1 VSLKWIQIINGE
13 KIINMDNN
21 WEVKWVTNEI
31 ARGLDYWSR
40 QENESMALY
49 KVEVGGKT
57 ISMDE
62 TMTITP
68 ITLNGKRIKITVTE
82 E

>member
-1 VSLKWIQIINGE
+1 MENK
-13 KIINMDNN
+13 D

-40 QENESMALY
+40 QENETMSLY
-49 KVEVGGKT
+49 KIEVEGKT

-62 TMTITP
+62 KMTITP
-68 ITLNGKRIKITVTE
+68 ITLNGKKIKITITE

>member
-1 VSLKWIQIINGE
+1 MS
-13 KIINMDNN
+13 
-21 WEVKWVTNEI
+21 
-31 ARGLDYWSR
+31 
-40 QENESMALY
+40 LY

>member
-1 VSLKWIQIINGE
+1 
-13 KIINMDNN
+13 MDNNN

-68 ITLNGKRIKITVTE
+68 ITLNGKRIKITISENRTFTYFAA
-82 E
+82 

>member
-1 VSLKWIQIINGE
+1 MEN
-13 KIINMDNN
+13 NN

-31 ARGLDYWSR
+31 ARGLDYWAR
-40 QENESMALY
+40 QENESMSLY
-49 KVEVGGKT
+49 KVEVEGKT
-57 ISMDE
+57 ISIDE

>member
-1 VSLKWIQIINGE
+1 MEN
-13 KIINMDNN
+13 NN

-40 QENESMALY
+40 QENESMLLY

>member
-1 VSLKWIQIINGE
+1 MEN
-13 KIINMDNN
+13 NN

-31 ARGLDYWSR
+31 ARGLDYWAR
-40 QENESMALY
+40 QENESMSLY
-49 KVEVGGKT
+49 KVEVEGKT
-57 ISMDE
+57 ISIDE

-68 ITLNGKRIKITVTE
+68 ITLNGKRIKITITE

>member
-1 VSLKWIQIINGE
+1 MEN
-13 KIINMDNN
+13 NN

-40 QENESMALY
+40 QENESMSLY
-49 KVEVGGKT
+49 KVEIGGKT

-62 TMTITP
+62 RTTITP
-68 ITLNGKRIKITVTE
+68 IYLNGKRIKITVSE
-82 E
+82 D

>member
-1 VSLKWIQIINGE
+1 MKN
-13 KIINMDNN
+13 DN

>member
-1 VSLKWIQIINGE
+1 MKN
-13 KIINMDNN
+13 DN

-68 ITLNGKRIKITVTE
+68 ITLNGKRIKITITE

>member
-1 VSLKWIQIINGE
+1 MENK
-13 KIINMDNN
+13 D

-31 ARGLDYWSR
+31 ARGFDYWTR
-40 QENESMALY
+40 QENESMSLY
-49 KVEVGGKT
+49 KVKVGGKT

-62 TMTITP
+62 RMTITP

>member
-1 VSLKWIQIINGE
+1 MENK
-13 KIINMDNN
+13 D

-31 ARGLDYWSR
+31 ARGFDYWTR
-40 QENESMALY
+40 QENESMSLY
-49 KVEVGGKT
+49 KVKVGGKT

-62 TMTITP
+62 RMTITP
-68 ITLNGKRIKITVTE
+68 VTLNGKRIKITVTE

>member
-1 VSLKWIQIINGE
+1 
-13 KIINMDNN
+13 MDNNN

-49 KVEVGGKT
+49 KVEIGGKT

>member
-1 VSLKWIQIINGE
+1 ME
-13 KIINMDNN
+13 KNN

-40 QENESMALY
+40 QENESMSLY

>member
-1 VSLKWIQIINGE
+1 LKWIQIINGE

-40 QENESMALY
+40 QENESMTLY

-68 ITLNGKRIKITVTE
+68 ITLNGKRIKITITE

>member
-1 VSLKWIQIINGE
+1 MKSKKLIKFVK
-13 KIINMDNN
+13 KINMENNN
-21 WEVKWVTNEI
+21 WEVKWVSNEV
-31 ARGLDYWSR
+31 ARALDYWTR
-40 QENESMALY
+40 QKNESMSLY
-49 KVEVGGKT
+49 KVEVGGRT

-68 ITLNGKRIKITVTE
+68 ITLNGKRIKITITE

>member
-40 QENESMALY
+40 QENESMTLY